1 MNGRGDFPVAH
12 EYDEGM
18 NARYAMCRSCFAA
31 CLAWIAAVAG
41 AAGQEASDS
50 ATLVLLDG
58 QQVSA
63 RSLEIAAGKLTGD
76 GVPEGLT
83 LDDLRRI
90 DLPQAAAAETNP
102 AVIAELRGGGRILG
116 KSVAIADER
125 CQIEWPHGE
134 KLAVSIDVVRALRL
148 EPAVANPE
156 FDKAVAA
163 PAADAD
169 RIFFK
174 VDGKFDRLAGLVI
187 SLTADELKF
196 QLEGQ
201 ERTLPRNRLYGIAF
215 AQAQAE
221 DDKTGCLVLLHGGSR
236 LAGDLTGLAGG
247 KATLELPG
255 GGKVAFP
262 WSAAA
267 RVEVR
272 SQRVAFL
279 SDLKPTSVEESA
291 LVTLTRPWRR
301 DANVL
306 GKPLTLGGKVFDKGI
321 GVHARSSLT
330 FAAAGQYDTLA
341 AVIGIDA
348 AAGGKGDCVYSVLG
362 DGQPIF
368 TKRVKGSDPPQEIRL
383 EISRCEQVTLL
394 VEPGADLDLADHANW
409 CDARFIKAK

>member
-18 NARYAMCRSCFAA
+18 NARYAMCLSCFAA

-163 PAADAD
+163 PAADA
-169 RIFFK
+169 
-174 VDGKFDRLAGLVI
+174 
-187 SLTADELKF
+187 
-196 QLEGQ
+196 
-201 ERTLPRNRLYGIAF
+201 
-215 AQAQAE
+215 
-221 DDKTGCLVLLHGGSR
+221 
-236 LAGDLTGLAGG
+236 
-247 KATLELPG
+247 
-255 GGKVAFP
+255 
-262 WSAAA
+262 
-267 RVEVR
+267 
-272 SQRVAFL
+272 
-279 SDLKPTSVEESA
+279 
-291 LVTLTRPWRR
+291 
-301 DANVL
+301 
-306 GKPLTLGGKVFDKGI
+306 
-321 GVHARSSLT
+321 
-330 FAAAGQYDTLA
+330 
-341 AVIGIDA
+341 
-348 AAGGKGDCVYSVLG
+348 
-362 DGQPIF
+362 
-368 TKRVKGSDPPQEIRL
+368 
-383 EISRCEQVTLL
+383 
-394 VEPGADLDLADHANW
+394 
-409 CDARFIKAK
+409 